1 LEVAK
6 RIRRRLEGWSE
17 VLDSF
22 SGGLRVPEEGGRVYP
37 EVWVVLRRIRRFP
50 RSVGGFVCSIRGFS
64 WQVR

>member
-37 EVWVVLRRIRRFP
+37 EV
-50 RSVGGFVCSIRGFS
+50 
-64 WQVR
+64 